1 MLPISEEQH
10 VDNGNNNNQKQLHLQ
25 QQQQQHILNA
35 DDAAANGLVVD
46 EDAALAADASL
57 WTALY
62 DYNAQGED
70 ELTLRRGQIVVV
82 LSTDSEV
89 SGDVGWWTGKI
100 GDKVGVFPRNF
111 VTDTDPMQLPHE
123 IEYKELDIKE
133 VIGSGGFCKVH
144 RGYYDNEEVAIKI
157 AHQTGD
163 DDMQRMRD
171 NVLQE
176 AKLFWPL
183 KHRNIAALRGV
194 CLRTKLCLVM
204 EYARGGSLN
213 RILAAGKIPP
223 NVLVDWAIQIARG
236 MNYLHSEAPM
246 SIIHR
251 DLKSSNVLI
260 YEAIEGNQLYHKTL
274 KITDFGL
281 AREMYN
287 TQCMSAA
294 GTYAW
299 MPPEVISRSMYS
311 KSSDVWSYGVLLWEL
326 ITGETPYKGFDPLS
340 VAYGVA
346 VNTLT
351 LPIPKT
357 CPETWGA
364 LMKSCWES
372 DPHRRPDFKKIIEQ
386 LESSACSLFT
396 LTPQESFH
404 QQQELWKKEIAE
416 VLHDLR
422 EKEKELRNKEEQLVL
437 MQKKQVEKANK
448 LHQLEEQ
455 LRQREINILGRE
467 LIMQQVQPVPSKR
480 KPKKIK
486 KKAQISLPTGFR
498 HTITAVCDKVEPPGS
513 PSLSGLR
520 IVALTDGHKNKTWG
534 PSTMH
539 QRERSLLPPQ
549 LGGQAPE
556 WPPQSSTHS
565 SFSKSAPN
573 LDKKQLTP
581 VAANGG
587 AMMMVPHTLV
597 GSSNVGSIAVGSG
610 GVGVGGGGGGS
621 GSAPT
626 TPMYLG
632 GSVAAIGAVGAGVA
646 TGIPYLILHTKNNN
660 QNINNNSSNNSSS
673 SNNHI
678 NNKNN
683 SSSSNHNNNNNISN
697 SSNNSNSINHNHNKT
712 NNNNSSNHNSPR
724 LNLNNV
730 KRPPASSIYGRA
742 RSQDYGLDHMATS
755 SPPSSHNN
763 YNHYNHNHLNY
774 NVSHLLSDDSS
785 ETDTLT
791 PTTGCF
797 HFLKSSAGVAIN
809 PDVANARLGG
819 SLGNSPAVGR
829 KKLSLDSQQPTTLVR
844 TMQPSAAP
852 TTLIITPQ
860 QLGTERS
867 GDNNTYDRAF
877 YRDVVKK
884 ILASSERVNSKS
896 SGDLTMYNSST
907 RLTEQRLGVPYD
919 YDYDY
924 EDAEEAH
931 EGRFQRNASGSQ
943 FPRHC
948 FFREQQ
954 QETTTTTTTPQRNA
968 NDDEDEEEVESE
980 EQDQRHMHSHSSSST
995 IDTSASASAS
1005 VTASTS
1011 MASQM
1016 RATTRKGSV
1025 TFQMGGSGGGVGA
1038 VVPVELPSP
1047 SLSQSTSLSHSQRHQ
1062 TSIASISFATNYSS
1076 SDNDD
1081 NDNDSDDEAP
1091 TMAHN
1096 YDDNDDDNDGGGIL
1110 KDAVDDGQNGALIL
1124 DKNCIMHTRNMLDV
1138 QPHPDVIKMK
1148 KSLYAAEQQ
1157 RQHKKQKNR
1166 KKQPHLRSLAKS
1178 KSMDADGNDKLQLQ
1192 QSQNEQQQ
1200 QHHST
1205 SGIKFKSLMNLF
1217 TRNSKKKYTKLGN
1230 VGRGVGSGSNAEF
1243 YAIDPYDAELLPA
1256 SATDVAAIT
1265 TTGAKRK
1272 SKKPQTQ
1279 SCEQLERF

>member
-10 VDNGNNNNQKQLHLQ
+10 VDNGNNNKQLQ
-25 QQQQQHILNA
+25 QQQQQQQQQQIINA
-35 DDAAANGLVVD
+35 EDAANGLVD

-62 DYNAQGED
+62 DYDAQGED

-111 VTDTDPMQLPHE
+111 VTDTDPMELPHE
-123 IEYKELDIKE
+123 IDYKELDIKE

-422 EKEKELRNKEEQLVL
+422 EKEKVNSRLIPHTYELRNKEEQLVL
-437 MQKKQVEKANK
+437 IQKKQLEKANK
-448 LHQLEEQ
+448 LHLLEEQ

-480 KPKKIK
+480 KPKKSK
-486 KKAQISLPTGFR
+486 KKGLQISLPTGFR
-498 HTITAVCDKVEPPGS
+498 HTITAVRDKVEPPGS

-581 VAANGG
+581 GQSQSQAANG
-587 AMMMVPHTLV
+587 V
-597 GSSNVGSIAVGSG
+597 GSSNVGSIAVAGGAG
-610 GVGVGGGGGGS
+610 GVGVAIGGGGAGGGGG

-646 TGIPYLILHTKNNN
+646 TGIPYLILHTNNN
-660 QNINNNSSNNSSS
+660 SNNNNINSSHNNNNSSNNNNNSSSSS
-673 SNNHI
+673 SNNNI
-678 NNKNN
+678 KNNN
-683 SSSSNHNNNNNISN
+683 SSSSSNHHQQHLHLHHSNHSNNNLVNNHNNNNHKTN
-697 SSNNSNSINHNHNKT
+697 SNNHN
-712 NNNNSSNHNSPR
+712 NHNSPR
-724 LNLNNV
+724 LINNG
-730 KRPPASSIYGRA
+730 RQRSIYGRA
-742 RSQDYGLDHMATS
+742 RSQDYGLDHMPYTMDS
-755 SPPSSHNN
+755 NQG
-763 YNHYNHNHLNY
+763 Y

-797 HFLKSSAGVAIN
+797 HFLKSNAGVALN

-829 KKLSLDSQQPTTLVR
+829 KKLSLDSQQPATTTTTTTLR
-844 TMQPSAAP
+844 TTLLTPSAAAQLLP
-852 TTLIITPQ
+852 TTLIHISPQ
-860 QLGTERS
+860 QLATERA

-907 RLTEQRLGVPYD
+907 RLTEQRLGYD
-919 YDYDY
+919 YDGDDAAAADDDDDDDD
-924 EDAEEAH
+924 EDASVES
-931 EGRFQRNASGSQ
+931 RFQRNASGSQ

-948 FFREQQ
+948 FFRQQQEQQ
-954 QETTTTTTTPQRNA
+954 QLQVDDDDN
-968 NDDEDEEEVESE
+968 NDEDDDADERQLHS
-980 EQDQRHMHSHSSSST
+980 HSHSSSST
-995 IDTSASASAS
+995 IDTSASASVA
-1005 VTASTS
+1005 ASTS
-1011 MASQM
+1011 T

-1025 TFQMGGSGGGVGA
+1025 TFQMGSSGA
-1038 VVPVELPSP
+1038 VAADLPSP
-1047 SLSQSTSLSHSQRHQ
+1047 SQRHQ

-1081 NDNDSDDEAP
+1081 GDGGDHSDAAP
-1091 TMAHN
+1091 TI
-1096 YDDNDDDNDGGGIL
+1096 DDDS
-1110 KDAVDDGQNGALIL
+1110 VDETPNGGALMM
-1124 DKNCIMHTRNMLDV
+1124 DENCIMHTRRMLDV

-1157 RQHKKQKNR
+1157 RQHKKQKQ
-1166 KKQPHLRSLAKS
+1166 KKPHLRSLAKS
-1178 KSMDADGNDKLQLQ
+1178 KSMEADGSDKLQLQ
-1192 QSQNEQQQ
+1192 LQQQQQ
-1200 QHHST
+1200 QHQQLQQQQQQQQHST

-1230 VGRGVGSGSNAEF
+1230 AGGNNGEF
-1243 YAIDPYDAELLPA
+1243 PAIDPYDADMLP
-1256 SATDVAAIT
+1256 IT
-1265 TTGAKRK
+1265 TAIATATIASGVATGAKRK

>member
-1 MLPISEEQH
+1 MLPISEEHH
-10 VDNGNNNNQKQLHLQ
+10 VDNGSSTQAPAPALQLQ
-25 QQQQQHILNA
+25 VNA
-35 DDAAANGLVVD
+35 EDAAANGLG
-46 EDAALAADASL
+46 EDNKSPLAADASL

-62 DYNAQGED
+62 DYDAQGED
-70 ELTLRRGQIVVV
+70 ELTLRRGQVVV
-82 LSTDSEV
+82 LLSTDSEV

-111 VTDTDPMQLPHE
+111 VTDTDPMELPHE
-123 IEYKELDIKE
+123 IDYKELDIKE

-144 RGYYDNEEVAIKI
+144 RGYYDGEEVAIKI

-163 DDMQRMRD
+163 NDMQRMRD

-183 KHRNIAALRGV
+183 KHPNIAALRGV
-194 CLRTKLCLVM
+194 CLKKKLCLVM

-213 RILAAGKIPP
+213 RILAGGKISPD
-223 NVLVDWAIQIARG
+223 VLVDWAIQIARG

-260 YEAIEGNQLYHKTL
+260 YEAIEGNQLHQKTL

-386 LESSACSLFT
+386 LESSACSVFT

-404 QQQELWKKEIAE
+404 QLQELWKKEIAE

-437 MQKKQVEKANK
+437 MQKKQLEKANK

-467 LIMQQVQPVPSKR
+467 LIMQQVHAPVPSKR
-480 KPKKIK
+480 KPKKSK
-486 KKAQISLPTGFR
+486 KKALQISLPTGFR
-498 HTITAVCDKVEPPGS
+498 HTITAVCDKAEPPGS

-549 LGGQAPE
+549 LGGGQPE
-556 WPPQSSTHS
+556 WPAQSSTHS

-573 LDKKQLTP
+573 LDKKQTNGMT
-581 VAANGG
+581 AA
-587 AMMMVPHTLV
+587 L
-597 GSSNVGSIAVGSG
+597 GSSNVGSISLGGGAG
-610 GVGVGGGGGGS
+610 GVGVGVGS
-621 GSAPT
+621 GSTPT

-646 TGIPYLILHTKNNN
+646 AGIPYYLLHTTNNN
-660 QNINNNSSNNSSS
+660 NNNLHNNNSSNNCSGSNYN
-673 SNNHI
+673 NNH
-678 NNKNN
+678 N
-683 SSSSNHNNNNNISN
+683 SNTSSNHNNNNSN
-697 SSNNSNSINHNHNKT
+697 NNNHHKTNANNSNSNHNNII
-712 NNNNSSNHNSPR
+712 SSKASPR
-724 LNLNNV
+724 LNGNHSNHNNNSNHNNSNHNNSNTHSSSSSSCNTAQ
-730 KRPPASSIYGRA
+730 RTPANSNSIYGRA
-742 RSQDYGLDHMATS
+742 RSQDYGLDHL
-755 SPPSSHNN
+755 PPSQ
-763 YNHYNHNHLNY
+763 Y
-774 NVSHLLSDDSS
+774 NVTHLLSDCDSG
-785 ETDTLT
+785 ETDQLT
-791 PTTGCF
+791 PKLGCF
-797 HFLKSSAGVAIN
+797 PFLKSSAAAAGGAGG
-809 PDVANARLGG
+809 AARLGG

-829 KKLSLDSQQPTTLVR
+829 KKLSLDSQCVQLPPVTLTLV
-844 TMQPSAAP
+844 QPATP
-852 TTLIITPQ
+852 TLPAS
-860 QLGTERS
+860 S
-867 GDNNTYDRAF
+867 GGNNTYDRAF
-877 YRDVVKK
+877 YRDMEKK
-884 ILASSERVNSKS
+884 LFASSERVNSKS

-907 RLTEQRLGVPYD
+907 RL
-919 YDYDY
+919 DY
-924 EDAEEAH
+924 EYRLHDADGAGCIDDDDVDYAEDDDALED
-931 EGRFQRNASGSQ
+931 GRFQRNASGSQ

-948 FFREQQ
+948 FFRQQ
-954 QETTTTTTTPQRNA
+954 QEDQVQGQ
-968 NDDEDEEEVESE
+968 DEEQEQEQERHINSHCSSE
-980 EQDQRHMHSHSSSST
+980 HSSSTADNSAIST
-995 IDTSASASAS
+995 GSQLRPGNL
-1005 VTASTS
+1005 STS
-1011 MASQM
+1011 
-1016 RATTRKGSV
+1016 RKSFV
-1025 TFQMGGSGGGVGA
+1025 TFQISGAPESAAGGGVAAGSGS
-1038 VVPVELPSP
+1038 VGVESP
-1047 SLSQSTSLSHSQRHQ
+1047 QSPQQ
-1062 TSIASISFATNYSS
+1062 TSIASISFATTNYSS
-1076 SDNDD
+1076 S
-1081 NDNDSDDEAP
+1081 EAG
-1091 TMAHN
+1091 
-1096 YDDNDDDNDGGGIL
+1096 DDNDDDADERYNRHSDNDN
-1110 KDAVDDGQNGALIL
+1110 DNDDDDDRNRLQGNS
-1124 DKNCIMHTRNMLDV
+1124 IMYTRRMLDV

-1148 KSLYAAEQQ
+1148 EKYAVLLQQ
-1157 RQHKKQKNR
+1157 Q
-1166 KKQPHLRSLAKS
+1166 
-1178 KSMDADGNDKLQLQ
+1178 QLQ
-1192 QSQNEQQQ
+1192 QQQQ
-1200 QHHST
+1200 QHQQQQQQQQQQHSS
-1205 SGIKFKSLMNLF
+1205 SGIKFKALMNLF
-1217 TRNSKKKYTKLGN
+1217 TRSSKKKYTKLFDNQCGG
-1230 VGRGVGSGSNAEF
+1230 VGTEAAAGRGNIGSSNGSIAGF
-1243 YAIDPYDAELLPA
+1243 GAIDPYEL
-1256 SATDVAAIT
+1256 SGSRGTSRGR
-1265 TTGAKRK
+1265 GAKRK
-1272 SKKPQTQ
+1272 CKKPQTQ
-1279 SCEQLERF
+1279 SCEQLERV